1 MVSSL
6 MSYLSTISPAGPGDR
21 RWLGRGL
28 HGVPG
33 TAAWCWTSWLAQAM
47 LSLKLFQHFRL
58 SSETGKCNF
67 GFAKIFQW
75 PGLLWGL
82 ATIPRHGFP
91 FSVSCQAGCPP
102 GEVHAKMGTLPLA
115 CLSWGSLLCS
125 TADIWSVNL
134 GRFREGVYFCL
145 CFCSFLCKGCFTSID
160 IVVISKTNC
169 DLILCTLCR
178 YR

>member
-1 MVSSL
+1 MASNL
-6 MSYLSTISPAGPGDR
+6 MSYLSTISPASPGDR

-33 TAAWCWTSWLAQAM
+33 TAAWCWRSWLAQAM
-47 LSLKLFQHFRL
+47 LSLKLFQPFRL

-82 ATIPRHGFP
+82 ATIPWHGFP
-91 FSVSCQAGCPP
+91 FSVSCQADCPP

-125 TADIWSVNL
+125 TTDIWSVIL
-134 GRFREGVYFCL
+134 GRFREGFYFCL
-145 CFCSFLCKGCFTSID
+145 CFCSFLCKGCFTSIN
-160 IVVISKTNC
+160 IVVISKINC